1 MRIYLIKGR
10 EYVGRFDVYKNQN
23 GKPFLRNSKKFIS
36 VTHFDKWTLVVTR
49 KKPIGVDVERMRRVD
64 ARLRSY
70 LGVKN
75 GGRYGFFKEWT
86 RREAYIKKHD
96 LKLGSIKT
104 KKEGKF
110 RTFLLYPYVIS
121 FCF

>member
-1 MRIYLIKGR
+1 MRFYLIKGR
-10 EYVGRFDVYKNQN
+10 EYVDRFDVYKNQN

-36 VTHFDKWTLVVTR
+36 VTHFDKWTLVVVC
-49 KKPIGVDVERMRRVD
+49 KKPIGVDVERIRCVD
-64 ARLRSY
+64 AHLKSY
-70 LGVKN
+70 LGIKN
-75 GGRYGFFKEWT
+75 SGRYSFFKEWT

-96 LKLGSIKT
+96 LVLGNIKT

-110 RTFLLYPYVIS
+110 CTLLFYPYVIS